1 MSQQQE
7 AALLEV
13 SSESPNELRNDVRNQ
28 LNSDVEAFLKNGGRV
43 QQIAGNVRADPPKKP
58 SMTYGSAPI

>member
-1 MSQQQE
+1 MSQQE

-28 LNSDVEAFLKNGGRV
+28 LNNDVEAFLKNGGRV
-43 QQIAGNVRADPPKKP
+43 QQIADNVRADPPKKP

>member
-43 QQIAGNVRADPPKKP
+43 QQIADNVRADPPKKP